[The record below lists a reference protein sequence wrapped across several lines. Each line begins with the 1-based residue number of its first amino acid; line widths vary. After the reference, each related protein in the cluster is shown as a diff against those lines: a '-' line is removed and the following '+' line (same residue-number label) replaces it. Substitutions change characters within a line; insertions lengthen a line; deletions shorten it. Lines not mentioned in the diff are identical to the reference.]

1 MTTQIATSSAIT
13 NYRIYDRTGGGGTE
27 DIYAETLEDAIEAG
41 REWIEA
47 GDWSS
52 EDGTYRT
59 ITLQCCV
66 REIVRIQR
74 WIPTVKRIGLAAY
87 LVAGNKKYYLEGQ
100 TDGVS
105 MATYEL
111 IKQACDNGTAWMTH
125 AEIEEWIDDLVEAS
139 PNEDVETVYIEWED
153 SPQNADDVC
162 MDGEIDEEATSSNDA
177 HDCSGEYSDELPECE
192 ISEDGEHDWQSP
204 HSVVGGIKENP
215 GVWSNSGTCW
225 TTKSVCAC
233 CGKYKSETD
242 KGSQCH
248 PDQASC
254 VIEIEDADEASLAW
268 IMRQNNGYL
277 PDELGEHLS
286 REEDTLADMR
296 STVGALQNEAQNI
309 SHGIWMEI
317 DELDLSELTRCE
329 AEEWLAD
336 IRERLEE
343 AQAEQE

>member
-1 MTTQIATSSAIT
+1 MTTQIATTAT
-13 NYRIYDRTGGGGTE
+13 ATKLANYRIYDRTGNGVTE
-27 DIYAETLEDAIEAG
+27 DIYAETLEDAMQQG

-59 ITLQCCV
+59 ISLQCCV
-66 REIVRIQR
+66 REIVRYR
-74 WIPTVKRIGLAAY
+74 SEPLADESIDEDGDLIDAEGY
-87 LVAGNKKYYLEGQ
+87 L
-100 TDGVS
+100 
-105 MATYEL
+105 
-111 IKQACDNGTAWMTH
+111 IHTA
-125 AEIEEWIDDLVEAS
+125 
-139 PNEDVETVYIEWED
+139 
-153 SPQNADDVC
+153 AD
-162 MDGEIDEEATSSNDA
+162 MGEIDEDATSDNDS

-204 HSVVGGIKENP
+204 HSIVGGIKENP
-215 GVWSNSGTCW
+215 GVWSNGGTIFS
-225 TTKSVCAC
+225 TKEVCSC

-242 KGSQCH
+242 NGSQCH
-248 PDQASC
+248 PDEDRC
-254 VIEIEDADEASLAW
+254 VIEIEDADEASLDW

-286 REEDTLADMR
+286 REEDTLAHML
-296 STVGALQNEAQNI
+296 STVGELQSEAQDI
-309 SHGIWMEI
+309 SHGIWTEI
-317 DELDLSELTRCE
+317 NEQEVGELSRAE

>member
-1 MTTQIATSSAIT
+1 MTTQIATTAT
-13 NYRIYDRTGGGGTE
+13 ATKLANYRIYDRTGNGVTE
-27 DIYAETLEDAIEAG
+27 DIYAETLEDAMQQG

-59 ITLQCCV
+59 ISLQCCV
-66 REIVRIQR
+66 REIVRYR
-74 WIPTVKRIGLAAY
+74 SEPLAGESIDEDGDLIDAEGY
-87 LVAGNKKYYLEGQ
+87 L
-100 TDGVS
+100 
-105 MATYEL
+105 
-111 IKQACDNGTAWMTH
+111 IHTA
-125 AEIEEWIDDLVEAS
+125 
-139 PNEDVETVYIEWED
+139 
-153 SPQNADDVC
+153 AD
-162 MDGEIDEEATSSNDA
+162 MGEIDEDATSDNDS

-204 HSVVGGIKENP
+204 HSIVGGIKENP
-215 GVWSNSGTCW
+215 GVWSNGGTIFS
-225 TTKSVCAC
+225 TKEVCSC

-242 KGSQCH
+242 NGSQCH
-248 PDQASC
+248 PDEDRC
-254 VIEIEDADEASLAW
+254 VIEIEDADEASLDW

-286 REEDTLADMR
+286 REEDTLAHML
-296 STVGALQNEAQNI
+296 STVGELQSEAQDI
-309 SHGIWMEI
+309 SHGIWTEI
-317 DELDLSELTRCE
+317 NEQEVGELSRAE

>member
-1 MTTQIATSSAIT
+1 MTTQIATTAT
-13 NYRIYDRTGGGGTE
+13 ATATKLANYRIYDRTGGGCTE
-27 DIYAETLEDAIEAG
+27 DIYAEDLDAAIEAG

-59 ITLQCCV
+59 ITLECCV
-66 REIVRIQR
+66 REIIRYRSEPLQGESIDEDGDL
-74 WIPTVKRIGLAAY
+74 IDAEGYLIHTAA
-87 LVAGNKKYYLEGQ
+87 
-100 TDGVS
+100 D
-105 MATYEL
+105 M
-111 IKQACDNGTAWMTH
+111 
-125 AEIEEWIDDLVEAS
+125 
-139 PNEDVETVYIEWED
+139 
-153 SPQNADDVC
+153 
-162 MDGEIDEEATSSNDA
+162 GEIDEDATDDNDS

-204 HSVVGGIKENP
+204 HSIVGGIRENP
-215 GVWSNSGTCW
+215 GVWSNGGTIYS
-225 TTKSVCAC
+225 TKEVCAC

-248 PDQASC
+248 PDEARC
-254 VIEIEDADEASLAW
+254 VIEIEDADEASLDW

-286 REEDTLADMR
+286 REEDTLAHMR
-296 STVGALQNEAQNI
+296 STVGELQSEAQDI
-309 SHGIWMEI
+309 SHGIWTEI
-317 DELDLSELTRCE
+317 NEQEVGELSRAE